1 MEPKIICRDIFRQN
15 YDPSALDISP
25 CERHWVFEL
34 HMSAELIYSL
44 LRNQQPELDVPFILR
59 HGQLES
65 ELNRLAY
72 QLPFPAERPRSQLH
86 LMKLEFASL
95 TLLVALAFTSKCVD
109 LQTWPLL
116 QKLKACHE

>member
-15 YDPSALDISP
+15 YEPCSLDISL
-25 CERHWVFEL
+25 CERHWIL
-34 HMSAELIYSL
+34 DLYTPAELIHSL
-44 LRNQQPELDVPFILR
+44 LRNQQPDLDVPFFLR
-59 HGQLES
+59 RGGLEA
-65 ELNRLAY
+65 ELNKLAY

-116 QKLKACHE
+116 QKLKDLS